1 MDSVFFNPTT
11 FNQDNKKIS
20 LLVLFVFNF
29 GRNQR
34 TNKKYFQQKNNFDFK
49 FILFDFRSLCCC
61 CCSDALLKKNT
72 NKKNENRTFFG
83 KNENFETSP
92 KNAEAGLKRNEN
104 EKQLFLNRAR
114 RKISAFGKFFSGE
127 GFLTTHVENIE
138 NFKMG

>member
-1 MDSVFFNPTT
+1 MDSGFFSNPTT

-49 FILFDFRSLCCC
+49 FILFDFLSLCCC
-61 CCSDALLKKNT
+61 CCSDALLKKRNT
-72 NKKNENRTFFG
+72 NSKKPKTELFSGRT
-83 KNENFETSP
+83 KNFETSP

-104 EKQLFLNRAR
+104 EKQLFF
-114 RKISAFGKFFSGE
+114 KQSATKNFGVREIFFG
-127 GFLTTHVENIE
+127 GGIFDDTC
-138 NFKMG
+138 